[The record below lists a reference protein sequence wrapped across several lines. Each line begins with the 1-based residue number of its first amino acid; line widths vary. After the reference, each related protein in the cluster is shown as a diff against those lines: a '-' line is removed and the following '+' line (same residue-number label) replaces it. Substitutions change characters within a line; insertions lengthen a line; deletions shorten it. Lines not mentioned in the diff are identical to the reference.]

1 MLHITNYQ
9 ENEIETKTRHH
20 LTPAGMSIIQKTT
33 SVGKDVEKREPSCA
47 TGGNIN

>member
-1 MLHITNYQ
+1 MLNITNYWG
-9 ENEIETKTRHH
+9 NEIKTKMRHH
-20 LTPAGMSIIQKTT
+20 LTPAGMSIINKAT